1 MIRTECAREQ
11 DVLDAIAAR
20 RWPGRCDA
28 ELREHVA
35 ACSICADLVEV
46 VGALTDSHDDLWPHV
61 QVPSSANVWWRA
73 QLRARQE
80 AARKAS
86 RPITVVQ
93 VVASLAALVVLAAA
107 ISVVRPWLPAFTFP
121 RPELPAL
128 NVSLPHVTLPEVP
141 ASISEVGMWTWVV
154 IAVVLSWAV
163 IAPLVI
169 YFATS
174 EEER

>member
-1 MIRTECAREQ
+1 MIRIDCGREQ
-11 DVLDAIAAR
+11 DVHDAITAR
-20 RWPGRCDA
+20 RWPTRCDA

-35 ACSICADLVEV
+35 SCSICADLVEV
-46 VGALTDSHDDLWPHV
+46 VGALTDSHDALWPHV

-73 QLRARQE
+73 QLRAREE

-93 VVASLAALVVLAAA
+93 VAASVAALVVIAAA
-107 ISVVRPWLPAFTFP
+107 IYVIRPWLPGFTFP
-121 RPELPAL
+121 LPELPAL
-128 NVSLPHVTLPEVP
+128 NVSLPRVTLPEVP
-141 ASISEVGMWTWVV
+141 ASISEVGMWTWVA

-169 YFATS
+169 YLATS

>member
-1 MIRTECAREQ
+1 MIRIECAREQ

-20 RWPGRCDA
+20 RWPARCDA
-28 ELREHVA
+28 DLREHVA
-35 ACSICADLVEV
+35 SCSICADLVEV
-46 VGALTDSHDDLWPHV
+46 VGALTDSHDALWPHV

-93 VVASLAALVVLAAA
+93 VAASLAALAAIAAA
-107 ISVVRPWLPAFTFP
+107 IYVIGPWLPGLTFP
-121 RPELPAL
+121 RAALPAL
-128 NVSLPHVTLPEVP
+128 NVSLPRVTLPDVP
-141 ASISEVGMWTWVV
+141 ASVSEVGMWTWVV

>member
-1 MIRTECAREQ
+1 MIRIECAREQ
-11 DVLDAIAAR
+11 DVLDVIAAR
-20 RWPGRCDA
+20 RWPERCDA
-28 ELREHVA
+28 ELREHVTSCA
-35 ACSICADLVEV
+35 ICADVVEV
-46 VGALTDSHDDLWPHV
+46 VGALTDSHDAIWPHV

-93 VVASLAALVVLAAA
+93 VAASLVALVVVAAA
-107 ISVVRPWLPAFTFP
+107 LYAIRPWLSGVTFP
-121 RPELPAL
+121 FPELRAL
-128 NVSLPHVTLPEVP
+128 NVPLPRITLPEVP
-141 ASISEVGMWTWVV
+141 ASIAEVGMWTWVA
-154 IAVVLSWAV
+154 IAVLLSWAV

>member
-1 MIRTECAREQ
+1 MIRVDCAREQ

-20 RWPGRCDA
+20 RWSERCEP

-35 ACSICADLVEV
+35 SCSICADLAEV
-46 VGALTDSHDDLWPHV
+46 VTALTDSHDALWPEV

-93 VVASLAALVVLAAA
+93 VAASIAALVVLVLVAYV
-107 ISVVRPWLPAFTFP
+107 IRPWLPAFT
-121 RPELPAL
+121 LPVPKLPVL
-128 NVSLPHVTLPEVP
+128 NVAIPLPEVP
-141 ASISEVGMWTWVV
+141 ASLSDVGMWTWVA
-154 IAVVLSWAV
+154 IAVFFSWAV

-174 EEER
+174 DER

>member
-1 MIRTECAREQ
+1 MKRIDCAREQ

-20 RWPGRCDA
+20 RWPGRCDPD
-28 ELREHVA
+28 LREHVA
-35 ACSICADLVEV
+35 SCAICADLVDV
-46 VGALTDSHDDLWPHV
+46 VVALTESHDTLWPDV

-73 QLRARQE
+73 QLRAREE
-80 AARKAS
+80 AARKAA

-93 VVASLAALVVLAAA
+93 VAASVAALAVLVVVAYV
-107 ISVVRPWLPAFTFP
+107 IRPWLPAFTLPLP
-121 RPELPAL
+121 RLPAL
-128 NVSLPHVTLPEVP
+128 NVAMPRIALPEAP
-141 ASISEVGMWTWVV
+141 ASLSDVGMWTWVAV
-154 IAVVLSWAV
+154 AVVLSWAV